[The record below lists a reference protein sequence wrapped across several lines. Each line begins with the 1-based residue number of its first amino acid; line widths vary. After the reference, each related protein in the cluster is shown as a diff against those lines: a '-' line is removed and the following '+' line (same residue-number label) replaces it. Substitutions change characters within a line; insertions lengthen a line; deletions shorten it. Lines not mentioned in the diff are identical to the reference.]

1 MAGVGPIF
9 AAGDA
14 TEFPVKHGG
23 VAAQQ
28 ADVAARSI
36 AVLAGADV
44 KPARFQPT
52 FRGIMLTDSTPLYLS
67 ARLAGA
73 RGFEGEAGE
82 KPTWSPASK
91 ISARYLQPAL
101 EAIGA

>member
-1 MAGVGPIF
+1 MCSS
-9 AAGDA
+9 D
-14 TEFPVKHGG
+14 
-23 VAAQQ
+23 
-28 ADVAARSI
+28 
-36 AVLAGADV
+36 L
-44 KPARFQPT
+44 
-52 FRGIMLTDSTPLYLS
+52 LTDSTPLYLS